1 MTPGEIA
8 LAAAGAGV
16 GGGLRYALGT
26 WMAERWGATFPWHT
40 FAINVSGSFLL
51 GLLMALSIDRGAVG
65 PGWRLFLGV
74 GVLGGYTTLST
85 LSYESVALIERG
97 LTASGL
103 FNVAGTAVAGL
114 IAAWLG
120 IMLGRAL

>member
-1 MTPGEIA
+1 MNPGDIA
-8 LAAAGAGV
+8 LVAAGAGI
-16 GGGLRYALGT
+16 GGGLRFALGT
-26 WMAERWGATFPWHT
+26 WMAERWGTTFPWHT
-40 FAINVSGSFLL
+40 LVINVSGSFLL
-51 GLLMALSIDRGAVG
+51 GLLMALSIDRGAIS

-103 FNVAGTAVAGL
+103 LNIAATALIGL
-114 IAAWLG
+114 FAAWLG
-120 IMLGRAL
+120 IVAGRAL